1 MRALRHRLFASAI
14 PFLAAFTL
22 APSLPAHADWHNAG
36 GNVGR
41 NGLTTAIGPTAP
53 DERWSGG
60 ASSIIAWQPVIEGN
74 RMFVVRQT
82 GFPPPPPGGEP
93 NGSPVIAYDVTTGAF
108 LWDYDVPFNS
118 GDWTTWIAGVKNGRV
133 YASRSGNG
141 ASVTAKM
148 HCLDA
153 ATGDFIWESQ
163 EGTNAGAYD
172 GVVFADNGDLI
183 VGSFTYIKRIRAV
196 DGTTAW
202 TAPRVGSVSGNCGV
216 AINEAAG
223 AGGAVYAADAV
234 FGGHVIK
241 RFNLTTGAFEYQSP
255 VLPGFT
261 LQQSP
266 TVSTDG
272 TIYLAR
278 TQSNPA
284 VDFFYA
290 FDDTGSAIT
299 IRWNVAAG
307 WSTSSEFG
315 VGNDGSIYMRAPGN
329 VIERRAAAD
338 GALIDFSD
346 PLVVDASNST
356 WRFAI
361 DGEGKVFVNNGSF
374 ANGRLYSFNGDL
386 TQRWFVPITNINIGG
401 PAIASDGTLIVV
413 GNSTIIKA
421 YYTPGVKGCVGDV
434 NASGAVD
441 VDDLIAVIL
450 GWGACDRP
458 CPPACAQD
466 TNADC
471 AVDVDDL
478 VAVILG
484 WGDCP

>member
-1 MRALRHRLFASAI
+1 MLALRHRLFASTI
-14 PFLAAFTL
+14 TFLAALAL
-22 APSLPAHADWHNAG
+22 APSLHADWHNAG
-36 GNVGR
+36 GNAGR
-41 NGLTTAIGPTAP
+41 NGLTSAVGPTAP

-82 GFPPPPPGGEP
+82 GFPPGGEP
-93 NGSPVIAYDVTTGAF
+93 NGSPVIAYNVTTGGF

-141 ASVTAKM
+141 ASVSAKM

-163 EGTNAGAYD
+163 EATNAGAYD

-202 TAPRVGSVSGNCGV
+202 IAPRVGSVSGNCGV
-216 AINEAAG
+216 AINEAAN
-223 AGGAVYAADAV
+223 AVYAADAGP
-234 FGGHVIK
+234 GGHVIK
-241 RFNLTTGAFEYQSP
+241 RFNLTTGAFQYQSP

-307 WSTSSEFG
+307 WSTSCEFG

-329 VIERRAAAD
+329 IIERRAAAD

-374 ANGRLYSFNGDL
+374 ANGRLYSFNADL
-386 TQRWFVPITNINIGG
+386 TPRWFVPITNINIGG

-421 YYTPGVKGCVGDV
+421 YYTPTTKPCPPDV
-434 NASGAVD
+434 NGSGDVD

-450 GWGACDRP
+450 GWGTCDKP
-458 CPPACAQD
+458 CPPACAED
-466 TNADC
+466 TNVDC
-471 AVDVDDL
+471 NVDVDDL
-478 VAVILG
+478 VAVILA